1 MSLDGCGGGGGSLR
15 MRQTRR
21 IFTWTA
27 VVSLAGRSLG
37 QSAERASSNNNALVS
52 AKEQAARRANNVGA
66 AQQQRGGG
74 GGNR

>member
-1 MSLDGCGGGGGSLR
+1 MSLDGGGGCGGGSLR
-15 MRQTRR
+15 VRQTRR
-21 IFTWTA
+21 NFTWTA

-52 AKEQAARRANNVGA
+52 AKEQAARANNVGA

-74 GGNR
+74 GNR